1 MCDYDE
7 DCVPF
12 NKFELVYML
21 DKILGRSLGRQ
32 VSGDEKEAPQHRRPT
47 TSTHRQWAVTVVAE
61 DVENMD
67 NVANVSH
74 EEPYDSVIENVG
86 GDSQDFPS
94 GP

>member
-1 MCDYDE
+1 MVRTKWLCRT
-7 DCVPF
+7 
-12 NKFELVYML
+12 L
-21 DKILGRSLGRQ
+21 DKILGRALGRQ